1 MEIHIGHLIKK
12 EMICRGLNPTIL
24 AERINVSRPDVYNIF
39 KRKTMDAEL
48 IGNLSVALGIDIF
61 EVLSNEIKNLLG
73 DRAPKE
79 MLEREGLMSFLNYG
93 DDRAIYY
100 MDGQH
105 RHYILEEHL
114 HISLLLN
121 GAGFFEEEIV
131 LPDSMYPKLIKSYER
146 ATDGPLDGLDDDAIG
161 ERFFPWLERH
171 CPRQA
176 ECIKEAV
183 EDTLLWALASPD
195 SEPYRE
201 ALDFNDPTSV
211 DEWYSLND
219 NNIEY
224 WLNDLPERIFF
235 KKRLV

>member
-1 MEIHIGHLIKK
+1 
-12 EMICRGLNPTIL
+12 
-24 AERINVSRPDVYNIF
+24 
-39 KRKTMDAEL
+39 MDAEL

-224 WLNDLPERIFF
+224 WLNDLPERIIL
-235 KKRLV
+235 KKRLI